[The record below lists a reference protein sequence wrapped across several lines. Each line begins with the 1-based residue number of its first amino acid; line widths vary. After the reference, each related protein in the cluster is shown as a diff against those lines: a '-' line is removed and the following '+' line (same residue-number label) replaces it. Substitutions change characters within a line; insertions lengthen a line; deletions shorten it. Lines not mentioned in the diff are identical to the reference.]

1 MHRQA
6 LIVGGGIGGLCA
18 AICLRLTGWDVQV
31 FEQAPEIT
39 EIGAGLQ
46 ISPHGVKILEHIGVM
61 EPFESAVFEPEAIEI
76 RMGVSGRPILYLPMK
91 GVAAQRWG
99 ARYLQ
104 VHRADLITALSARLD
119 ALQPGAMQTGCP
131 VRGYAPCKDGAEVIL
146 ANGRR
151 IQADLVIGA
160 DGIHS
165 RIRHQMLGPDA
176 PRFTGNYAWRAL
188 VPAAQLGA
196 LAPPPSGCI
205 WAGPKKHAVTTYV
218 RGGALVNFVGI
229 VEQRTWRE
237 ESWSRTG
244 DRQEALADFNGWA
257 PPLLAI
263 LEQAEVLHKWA
274 LFDRAPLPK
283 WQDGHVILLGDAA
296 HPMLPSMAQGAVQSL
311 EDGYHLARVLG
322 AAVGPDI
329 VAACARHYAQRID
342 RSSRVQRVSAQNLQL
357 FHKSSRLA
365 QLMAYAPI
373 WLAGQLTPSL
383 VHRRSDWLYGAPVPP
398 LNI

>member
-1 MHRQA
+1 MRRQA

-18 AICLRLTGWDVQV
+18 AISLSLTGWDVQV

-46 ISPHGVKILEHIGVM
+46 ISPNGVKILEHIGVM
-61 EPFESAVFEPEAIEI
+61 ERLNSALFEPEAIEI
-76 RMGVSGRPILYLPMK
+76 RMGVSGSPILYLPMK
-91 GVAAQRWG
+91 NVSTQRWG
-99 ARYLQ
+99 ARYIQ

-119 ALQPGAMQTGCP
+119 ALQRGAVQTGCP

-146 ANGRR
+146 TNGRR
-151 IQADLVIGA
+151 IKADLVIGA

-165 RIRHQMLGPDA
+165 SIRHQMLGLDA

-218 RGGALVNFVGI
+218 RGGSVVNFVGI
-229 VEQRTWRE
+229 VEQTIWRE
-237 ESWSRTG
+237 ESWSHTG
-244 DRQEALADFNGWA
+244 DRQEALADFGDWA
-257 PPLLAI
+257 PPILAI
-263 LEQAEVLHKWA
+263 LEQAKVLHKWA

-283 WQDGHVILLGDAA
+283 WHEGHVVILGDAA

-311 EDGYHLARVLG
+311 EDAFHLARALG
-322 AAVGPDI
+322 AAEGTDI
-329 VAACARHYAQRID
+329 AAACAQHYAQRIA
-342 RSSRVQRVSAQNLQL
+342 RTSRVQRVSAKNLEL
-357 FHKSSRLA
+357 FHKSSRLT

-373 WLAGQLTPSL
+373 WLAGQLAPSL
-383 VHRRSDWLYGAPVPP
+383 VHRRNDWLYGAPVPP

>member
-1 MHRQA
+1 
-6 LIVGGGIGGLCA
+6 
-18 AICLRLTGWDVQV
+18 
-31 FEQAPEIT
+31 
-39 EIGAGLQ
+39 
-46 ISPHGVKILEHIGVM
+46 
-61 EPFESAVFEPEAIEI
+61 
-76 RMGVSGRPILYLPMK
+76 MK

-205 WAGPKKHAVTTYV
+205 WAGPKKHAVTPPMCAA
-218 RGGALVNFVGI
+218 GL
-229 VEQRTWRE
+229 
-237 ESWSRTG
+237 WS
-244 DRQEALADFNGWA
+244 
-257 PPLLAI
+257 I
-263 LEQAEVLHKWA
+263 LWVLSSK
-274 LFDRAPLPK
+274 
-283 WQDGHVILLGDAA
+283 G
-296 HPMLPSMAQGAVQSL
+296 
-311 EDGYHLARVLG
+311 LG
-322 AAVGPDI
+322 ARKAGAARAIGKRPWRISTAGP
-329 VAACARHYAQRID
+329 RPSWRYSNRQRCCTNGH
-342 RSSRVQRVSAQNLQL
+342 SLTGPHCQNG
-357 FHKSSRLA
+357 RTA
-365 QLMAYAPI
+365 M
-373 WLAGQLTPSL
+373 
-383 VHRRSDWLYGAPVPP
+383 
-398 LNI
+398 